1 MKDYGVVTVKKIW
14 TGKRIVSALLIVF
27 IFIFAMIALL
37 TYYGQNVGCFTIS
50 MSDKASNQ
58 SIYISTDPTFES
70 YSPRLICDSL
80 YQAKNIPYP
89 VIKYEYARQTDGVY
103 VSEDKSYI
111 GYTFY
116 LKNMGDESVSLRE
129 TMTVNQETKNVSSC
143 CWLWQFEGE
152 NDNVGTIYQ
161 KKDDIPH
168 EYESTYRQ
176 NRTEWGTSKSDQN
189 TVISKTID
197 NIEPQEIIKFTL
209 ILWIEGDDPDCNDDI
224 LGGQINFNLEFTLVS
239 ESDAS

>member
-1 MKDYGVVTVKKIW
+1 MRRDYGVVTVKKIW
-14 TGKRIVSALLIVF
+14 TSKRIVTALMIVF
-27 IFIFAMIALL
+27 MFLFAMIALL

-58 SIYISTDPTFES
+58 SIYISTDPTFDT

-89 VIKYEYARQTDGVY
+89 IIKYERARATDGIY

-116 LKNMGDESVSLRE
+116 LKNMGDETVSLKE
-129 TMTVNQETKNVSSC
+129 QLSISQETKNVSSC
-143 CWLWQFEGE
+143 CWLWEFEGD
-152 NDNVGTIYQ
+152 NDNIGTIYQ
-161 KKDDIPH
+161 KEDKNYKAYP
-168 EYESTYRQ
+168 STYRSD
-176 NRTEWGTSKSDQN
+176 NKEYFKSD
-189 TVISKTID
+189 TLVFSK
-197 NIEPQEIIKFTL
+197 NIEQLEPQEVLKVTL
-209 ILWIEGDDPDCNDDI
+209 ILWIEGEDPDCTDQI

-239 ESDAS
+239 ESDKE